1 MLMRQE
7 SMPWWFQRLCMIALA
22 LAALASGPI
31 AARVFGAEPFYVGT
45 WKVASAVV
53 APWWDDAVHKPDGSE
68 LQSLVGKSVR
78 FEAKRIVGPRPLM
91 CSELKY
97 RVRNYPADWLFQG
110 QFGEMHLRD
119 KAVDPAKLA
128 ASVGFSKGTSWK
140 TVETGCANELDYHF
154 IDDTTAAIG
163 LNNYIYI
170 LKKQ

>member
-1 MLMRQE
+1 MT
-7 SMPWWFQRLCMIALA
+7 MPQTMPGRVQRRWVIALV
-22 LAALASGPI
+22 LAALAAGPF
-31 AARVFGAEPFYVGT
+31 AARVFGAEPFYIGT
-45 WKVASAVV
+45 WKVTSAVV
-53 APWWDDAVHKPDGSE
+53 APWWDDPVHKPDASE
-68 LQSLVGKSVR
+68 LKSLVGQSVT
-78 FEAKRIVGPRPLM
+78 FEARRIAGPRPLI
-91 CSELKY
+91 CNELNY

-119 KAVDPAKLA
+119 KAVDTAKVA

-154 IDDTTAAIG
+154 IDNTTAAIG

>member
-1 MLMRQE
+1 
-7 SMPWWFQRLCMIALA
+7 MIALM
-22 LAALASGPI
+22 LAALATGPI
-31 AARVFGAEPFYVGT
+31 VARVAGAEPFYMGT

-53 APWWDDAVHKPDGSE
+53 APWWDDPLQKPDPSE
-68 LQSLVGKSVR
+68 SKMLVGKTVT
-78 FEAKRIVGPRPLM
+78 FEARRIAGPQPLM
-91 CSELKY
+91 CNDLKY
-97 RVRNYPADWLFQG
+97 RVRNYPAGFLFQG

-119 KAVDPAKLA
+119 KTVDAAKVA
-128 ASVGFSKGTSWK
+128 ASVGFSKGKLWK

>member
-1 MLMRQE
+1 MSLRIHRRCVIVGTL
-7 SMPWWFQRLCMIALA
+7 P
-22 LAALASGPI
+22 LAAVIASGI
-31 AARVFGAEPFYVGT
+31 FAAEPFYMGT

-53 APWWDDAVHKPDGSE
+53 APWWDDPAHPPDPAE
-68 LQSLVGKSVR
+68 MKSLVGKSIT
-78 FEAKRIVGPRPLM
+78 FEVKRITGPRPLL
-91 CSELKY
+91 CNELKY
-97 RVRNYPADWLFQG
+97 RVRNYPADSLFQG

-119 KAVDPAKLA
+119 KSVDPAKVA
-128 ASVGFSKGTSWK
+128 ALVGFSKGTSWK